1 MGKGREYQHDFS
13 GTHPKTMFDELG
25 RLQKARKTVAVI
37 LDALRQAGIDP
48 RETRLLDIGC
58 STGILT
64 RHYAEFFG
72 RVVGIDIDDGAV
84 EWARQNRA
92 ADNVT
97 YKIGDSLNVPFLTG
111 EFDLVTCTHIYEH
124 VPDAQRMLDEIYRV
138 LRPGGLCF
146 FAAENRLRWWDGH
159 YNLPLVT
166 VLPGPVA
173 NLYLRLTGRGNRRYE
188 THRTLW
194 GLKKLVRAFDRTDY
208 TRAVVR
214 DPEQFEA
221 TDMVWPGS
229 PKQKAANAILT
240 VAYWASPTYLW
251 ILRKPAGGTAD
262 HADERRYLFRFGSL
276 RLFIHELTPSIGL
289 F

>member
-1 MGKGREYQHDFS
+1 MGEGREYQHGFS
-13 GTHPKTMFDELG
+13 EIHPKTMFDELG

-37 LDALRQAGIDP
+37 LDALQQAGIDP
-48 RETRLLDIGC
+48 GETRLLDIGC

-92 ADNVT
+92 AENVA
-97 YKIGDSLNVPFLTG
+97 YRIGDSMDVPFPDG

-124 VPDAQRMLDEIYRV
+124 VPDAKRMLDEIHRV
-138 LRPGGLCF
+138 LKPGGFCY
-146 FAAENRLRWWDGH
+146 FAAENRLRLWDEH
-159 YNLPLVT
+159 YNLPFVT
-166 VLPGPVA
+166 VLPRPLA
-173 NLYLRLTGRGNRRYE
+173 DLYVRVTGRGQRRYE
-188 THRTLW
+188 SHRTLW
-194 GLKKLVRAFDRTDY
+194 GLKRLVREFEVTDY

-214 DPEQFEA
+214 DPKKFEA
-221 TDMVWPGS
+221 TNMIWPGS

-251 ILRKPAGGTAD
+251 ILRKP
-262 HADERRYLFRFGSL
+262 EEVKSQ
-276 RLFIHELTPSIGL
+276 E
-289 F
+289 

>member
-1 MGKGREYQHDFS
+1 MGEGREYQHDFS
-13 GTHPKTMFDELG
+13 EIHPKTVFDELG

-72 RVVGIDIDDGAV
+72 KVVGIDIDDGAV

-92 ADNVT
+92 ADNVS
-97 YKIGDSLNVPFLTG
+97 YQVGDSMDVPFLTG

-124 VPDAQRMLDEIYRV
+124 VPDAQRMLDEINRV
-138 LRPGGLCF
+138 LRPGGMCF
-146 FAAENRLRWWDGH
+146 FAAENRLRVWDGH

-166 VLPGPVA
+166 VLPRPLA
-173 NLYLRLTGRGNRRYE
+173 NLYVRVTGRGQRRYE

-194 GLKKLVRAFDRTDY
+194 GLKRLVRAFEITDY

-214 DPEQFEA
+214 DPEKFEA
-221 TDMVWPGS
+221 NDMIWPGS
-229 PKQKAANAILT
+229 PKQKAANTILR
-240 VAYWASPTYLW
+240 VAYWAFPTYLW
-251 ILRKPAGGTAD
+251 ILRKPADGDQRNT
-262 HADERRYLFRFGSL
+262 
-276 RLFIHELTPSIGL
+276 
-289 F
+289 

>member
-1 MGKGREYQHDFS
+1 MVEDREYQHDFS
-13 GTHPKTMFDELG
+13 EIHPKTMFDELG
-25 RLQKARKTVAVI
+25 RLQKARKTVAII
-37 LDALRQAGIDP
+37 LDALQKEGIEA

-64 RHYAEFFG
+64 RHYAEYFG
-72 RVVGIDIDDGAV
+72 KVIGVDIDDGAV

-92 ADNVT
+92 AYNVS
-97 YKIGDSLNVPFLTG
+97 YQIGDSLNLPFLTA

-124 VPDAQRMLDEIYRV
+124 VPDAQRMLDEIHRV

-173 NLYLRLTGRGNRRYE
+173 DLYVRLTGRGNRRYE

-194 GLKKLVRAFDRTDY
+194 GLKRIARTFEITDY
-208 TRAVVR
+208 TRAVVA
-214 DPEQFEA
+214 DPVKFEA
-221 TDMVWPGS
+221 TEMVWPGS

-240 VAYWASPTYLW
+240 VAYWAFPTYLW
-251 ILRKPAGGTAD
+251 ILRKP
-262 HADERRYLFRFGSL
+262 EEIKSK
-276 RLFIHELTPSIGL
+276 E
-289 F
+289 

>member
-1 MGKGREYQHDFS
+1 MGEGRNYQHDFS
-13 GTHPKTMFDELG
+13 EIHPKTMFDELG

-37 LDALRQAGIDP
+37 LDALRTAGIDP

-92 ADNVT
+92 AYNLS
-97 YKIGDSLNVPFLTG
+97 YQIGDSMELPFLTG
-111 EFDLVTCTHIYEH
+111 EFELVTCTHIYEH
-124 VPDAQRMLDEIYRV
+124 VPDAQRMLDEIHRV
-138 LRPGGLCF
+138 LRPGGLCY
-146 FAAENRLRWWDGH
+146 FAAENRLRIWDGH
-159 YNLPLVT
+159 YNLPFVT
-166 VLPGPVA
+166 ILPRPMA
-173 NLYLRLTGRGNRRYE
+173 NIYVRLMGRGQRRYE

-194 GLKKLVRAFDRTDY
+194 GIKRLVREFEITDY

-214 DPEQFEA
+214 DPKKFDA
-221 TDMVWPGS
+221 TEMIWPGS
-229 PKQKAANAILT
+229 RKQKAANAILT

-251 ILRKPAGGTAD
+251 ILRKPEEGD
-262 HADERRYLFRFGSL
+262 RS
-276 RLFIHELTPSIGL
+276 P
-289 F
+289 